1 METNIDY
8 RNNFMHVNTWKVRG
22 NLIIAFQLR
31 NMIEE
36 VQGQIYEN
44 THVIERIVFEVQ
56 LWYEHIT

>member
-31 NMIEE
+31 NMIGE
-36 VQGQIYEN
+36 VQGQMYEN
-44 THVIERIVFEVQ
+44 THVIERIIVEV
-56 LWYEHIT
+56 